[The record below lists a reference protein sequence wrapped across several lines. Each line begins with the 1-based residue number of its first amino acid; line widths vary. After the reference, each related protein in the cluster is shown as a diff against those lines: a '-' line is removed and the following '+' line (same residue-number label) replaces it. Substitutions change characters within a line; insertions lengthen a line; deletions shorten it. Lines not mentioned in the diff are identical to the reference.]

1 MIRRPPRS
9 TRTDT
14 LFPYTTL
21 FRSLAESTLAV
32 TFAPL
37 DRGVEVDRIDQDHY
51 THTGNV
57 EPVLRRANGK
67 ANGKNRAARNFVIC
81 GGAMPG
87 HAVEVRSEKNDRL
100 TDHHLGRI
108 VVRGPRAMSADYH
121 NTHATAARTTTDG
134 RL

>member
-1 MIRRPPRS
+1 MVRAE
-9 TRTDT
+9 T
-14 LFPYTTL
+14 LERFSQTFAVTGFSPKAFLPSYG
-21 FRSLAESTLAV
+21 LAESTLAV

-67 ANGKNRAARNFVIC
+67 ANGKNRAARSFVIC

-87 HAVEVRSEKNDRL
+87 HEVEVRSEKRSEERSVGKECVS
-100 TDHHLGRI
+100 TCRS
-108 VVRGPRAMSADYH
+108 RWAP
-121 NTHATAARTTTDG
+121 
-134 RL
+134 